1 MGLPLMS
8 EYENNMYEVIIPVP
22 LSQALFD
29 GTLFARFINKVII
42 AMLQTLLYRTVHC
55 LVIMRYG

>member
-1 MGLPLMS
+1 MGLPLTS
-8 EYENNMYEVIIPVP
+8 DYENNMYEVIIPVP
-22 LSQALFD
+22 LSYSLFD
-29 GTLFARFINKVII
+29 GSLFVRFIGKVII